1 MTTIHE
7 QIDDLLAA
15 DLQEQ
20 LSASERSELH
30 AHLVECADCRRL
42 HKEHQLMNT
51 ILSNTFEEGKPDLK
65 FEQRMLGAF
74 RQRVP
79 DRGPGVMRFLLLAM
93 RSRATQIAAAAALL
107 LALVQTG
114 RMITGEGAFRPTST
128 FNEAPASAV
137 ARGGADSES
146 GFRDKQDTASAP
158 AQNIAGL
165 RKSADMKSRA
175 ATDQISPMK
184 APRADAAAPPPPVS
198 QLKDGAGTAAAAT
211 VPNGRTESPA
221 LEAMQMEPQAAPQ
234 ITDTRKLIRN
244 GSVELEVLSFEET
257 VQKITGFAA
266 QDRGYV

>member
-30 AHLVECADCRRL
+30 AHLVECADCRGL

-51 ILSNTFEEGKPDLK
+51 ILSNTFEEAKPDLK

-93 RSRATQIAAAAALL
+93 RSRATQIAAAAAVL

-114 RMITGEGAFRPTST
+114 RMITGEAAGRSLGRP
-128 FNEAPASAV
+128 EI
-137 ARGGADSES
+137 R
-146 GFRDKQDTASAP
+146 TAANYTD
-158 AQNIAGL
+158 AQNTPVG
-165 RKSADMKSRA
+165 
-175 ATDQISPMK
+175 
-184 APRADAAAPPPPVS
+184 PVS
-198 QLKDGAGTAAAAT
+198 EFAD
-211 VPNGRTESPA
+211 R
-221 LEAMQMEPQAAPQ
+221 
-234 ITDTRKLIRN
+234 
-244 GSVELEVLSFEET
+244 EE
-257 VQKITGFAA
+257 K
-266 QDRGYV
+266 